1 VVAPSTVAAEGAGM
15 GSYCIFSTDANHG
28 EWVCYYGG
36 TLISR
41 EEAAQSSLVHL
52 LSDTRAQAVVD
63 GFGAESSGYVGH
75 LINTVEGATEDHL
88 AFNCFLTFEPAENH
102 FGVRF
107 LGDHLQGEMKE
118 LLCFYGYV
126 WSPSAERQLQVCWSS
141 GKYPQCPEVSQ
152 WLLVEDKAHVGRFVW
167 LKPQF
172 ICDDDV
178 AVIIY

>member
-1 VVAPSTVAAEGAGM
+1 MVAPSTVAAEGAGM

-41 EEAAQSSLVHL
+41 EEAARSSLVHL

-88 AFNCFLTFEPAENH
+88 AFNCFLTFEPGENR

-107 LGDHLQGEMKE
+107 LGDHLKGEMKE

-126 WSPSAERQLQVCWSS
+126 WSPSAERQLQMCWSS
-141 GKYPQCPEVSQ
+141 GKYPERPQGSE

-167 LKPQF
+167 LTPQF
-172 ICDDDV
+172 ICDADV
-178 AVIIY
+178 VVIID